1 MRSECMS
8 KSNSHDLS
16 KERHRDCINCG
27 SRMNQIN
34 SNTYECTGCKNKIT
48 EWHTSSSGASEEI
61 VVESD
66 NSKWEQH

>member
-16 KERHRDCINCG
+16 ERLRDCVNCE

-61 VVESD
+61 LVESD
-66 NSKWEQH
+66 NNKREQH